1 MMIRREP
8 MTAAPKVSIIL
19 PVYNVEP
26 YLRQCLDSV
35 VNQTEKNIQI
45 ICVNDGST
53 DGSRT
58 ILQEYADRDTRF
70 EIVDQENQG
79 AGSARNAAYPFIKGA
94 YTYFADP
101 DDWLNIELCEK
112 ASRRIEETGA
122 DLIYIQ
128 ALREYPTGKNRP
140 TRKFKE
146 NLPDI
151 RLTPEHR
158 IDLFRPRE
166 VPWLKFW
173 NSEFLLKHQIRF
185 SEGKRPY
192 EDMLQSWKGCVLAD
206 RIAILDEHLYHYRNF
221 RPGSY
226 QNVVN
231 QSHFAIVDTMNEI
244 ETMLKET
251 GKYAAYRNL
260 LVKSKL
266 TRFRQTYFKLPE
278 NLRPAFRELVL
289 NALSEDDRCALCPSQ
304 DEGAN
309 YRPAHRID
317 RCFYKMLERH
327 GIFDKTLFRSFSI
340 LSRLGQFL
348 KHNFLRLK

>member
-1 MMIRREP
+1 MQ
-8 MTAAPKVSIIL
+8 PKVSLIL
-19 PVYNVEP
+19 PVYNVEA

-35 VNQTEKNIQI
+35 VNQTERNIQI

-58 ILQEYADRDTRF
+58 ILQEYADRDSRI

-79 AGSARNAAYPFIKGA
+79 AGSARNAGYSFIKGK

-101 DDWLNIELCEK
+101 DDWLNLELCEK

-128 ALREYPTGKNRP
+128 ALREYPTGKSRP
-140 TRKFKE
+140 TRQFKQH
-146 NLPDI
+146 LPEV
-151 RLTPEHR
+151 RLVPEQR

-226 QNVVN
+226 QNIVDR
-231 QSHFAIVDTMNEI
+231 SHFAIVDTMKDI
-244 ETMLKET
+244 EAMLMTT
-251 GKYAAYRNL
+251 GKYADYRNL
-260 LVKSKL
+260 FIKSKL
-266 TRFRQTYFKLPE
+266 TRFRQTYFKLPQG
-278 NLRPAFRELVL
+278 LRLEFRELVL
-289 NALSEDDRCALCPSQ
+289 DAISEEDRLFLHSASSKRKSLL
-304 DEGAN
+304 DGW
-309 YRPAHRID
+309 
-317 RCFYKMLERH
+317 FYKMLERH
-327 GIFDKTLFRSFSI
+327 GFFDKALFCIFNA
-340 LSRLGQFL
+340 LSQTGLYL
-348 KHNFLRLK
+348 KHLFLRLK